1 MSFHKL
7 FRYHNPSVWLGACG
21 CPAATK
27 KLQQAHILRAVLL
40 LNIRSK
46 AHICMRAVVFFRKYP
61 RRCARH
67 TWIGKVAT
75 ERHAISE
82 PFSVQFWASP
92 WCFCRP
98 DHPLSIING
107 MLCGN
112 MDICI
117 YVRWL
122 CYMRWRVSYF
132 AHIFL
137 NIATTRRKWWRIKW
151 WMRKLWDFASC
162 FEWENRVWR
171 IDSKM
176 VCRCVGLWMNDDN
189 ALCRL
194 ICGGK

>member
-7 FRYHNPSVWLGACG
+7 YRYHNPSVWLGACG
-21 CPAATK
+21 CPAAKK

-132 AHIFL
+132 SHIFFKYC
-137 NIATTRRKWWRIKW
+137 NYTSEMMAHQ
-151 WMRKLWDFASC
+151 
-162 FEWENRVWR
+162 
-171 IDSKM
+171 M
-176 VCRCVGLWMNDDN
+176 VNAETVRFCELLWM
-189 ALCRL
+189 
-194 ICGGK
+194 GKPCVAHR